1 MKKILIVLLLVFSI
15 LAFSVEVVITDVS
28 PYSADYEL
36 IKYLVENRIMELDE
50 NGKFK
55 PNLLMTRIDV
65 ARIIYNAIQLFNL
78 ESINDLLKQIS
89 EINNTTKLTKSLIS
103 GIDERINIVDE
114 EQKNLSKTITKLSND
129 FENYKSTLSKI
140 PILETGILTLNASIS
155 SLEEQLK
162 NENLLNLEKRVS
174 NLEENFVSKE
184 DFEDIKNKVSLME
197 NSLFNINKDLT
208 QKIDSIN
215 EEIDNV
221 KKDAKIKNDQ
231 VNVQL
236 ENLKN
241 TVQNLS
247 LSFSSFNDKLNYLDE
262 IYLNLK
268 DFDFAKL
275 KNLDD
280 FQEMKLKVENF
291 ENSLTSINERLKN
304 FEKLENKINSFDS
317 DINLLN
323 MKLNTL
329 SESFNEL
336 ETKLSELNN
345 KVIKLDPAIERISE
359 LETKVEKLEKL
370 EIDGSK
376 LSEISRNIE
385 NFSSFI
391 DETSS
396 NIDNLNKN
404 IKKLDSKIYILTIL
418 AGSSILLAFIS
429 FMTALLF

>member
-1 MKKILIVLLLVFSI
+1 M
-15 LAFSVEVVITDVS
+15 
-28 PYSADYEL
+28 
-36 IKYLVENRIMELDE
+36 
-50 NGKFK
+50 
-55 PNLLMTRIDV
+55 
-65 ARIIYNAIQLFNL
+65 
-78 ESINDLLKQIS
+78 
-89 EINNTTKLTKSLIS
+89 
-103 GIDERINIVDE
+103 
-114 EQKNLSKTITKLSND
+114 
-129 FENYKSTLSKI
+129 
-140 PILETGILTLNASIS
+140 
-155 SLEEQLK
+155 
-162 NENLLNLEKRVS
+162 
-174 NLEENFVSKE
+174 
-184 DFEDIKNKVSLME
+184 
-197 NSLFNINKDLT
+197 
-208 QKIDSIN
+208 
-215 EEIDNV
+215 
-221 KKDAKIKNDQ
+221 
-231 VNVQL
+231 NVQL